1 MYRVL
6 INFQIYSAQQNTFYI
21 IYLSILAMS
30 AAVGLLFKQVIAK
43 ISYDGESKY

>member
-1 MYRVL
+1 MMYLEL
-6 INFQIYSAQQNTFYI
+6 INSNLLKSAEYFLY
-21 IYLSILAMS
+21 YLSILAMS